1 MRLTKRPSWAVGALA
16 AGASIAITIGLA
28 TPARAALSGSDWTAA
43 NLAPR
48 YAKSLVEDLGGHEPV
63 SCVAGTQFCVAIVPD
78 IKNLVNGSSIGQAA
92 LITRDAGRTWTG
104 HATLPS
110 TFLVDALS
118 CATKNVCWVT
128 GTTWATGG
136 PAVAETVDGGKTWT
150 DKTPADWANAPWW
163 AFAIDCPTATTCW
176 MVGPTGFSQDP
187 SVEKTTDGGATWT
200 LFGNLPT
207 VPSTPIGTY
216 ELNGISCV
224 SADSCVAVGG
234 LNGGSGPA
242 RVITTTDGGATWS
255 LSASAALSGVQ
266 QLMDVSCLPAAGG
279 GTTCYGAGVT
289 FASDTGTAE
298 SLVLASQDDG
308 ATWAQVESLADNG
321 WFNSISCASTRN
333 CWAAGAGS
341 DDALAGTSDGG
352 SSWSTVTSDTTNEL
366 GSVSCLSGSTCVAVT
381 DNGVWVTS
389 DDGGLAPAS

>member
-1 MRLTKRPSWAVGALA
+1 M
-16 AGASIAITIGLA
+16 
-28 TPARAALSGSDWTAA
+28 
-43 NLAPR
+43 
-48 YAKSLVEDLGGHEPV
+48 
-63 SCVAGTQFCVAIVPD
+63 
-78 IKNLVNGSSIGQAA
+78 
-92 LITRDAGRTWTG
+92 
-104 HATLPS
+104 
-110 TFLVDALS
+110 
-118 CATKNVCWVT
+118 
-128 GTTWATGG
+128 
-136 PAVAETVDGGKTWT
+136 
-150 DKTPADWANAPWW
+150 
-163 AFAIDCPTATTCW
+163 
-176 MVGPTGFSQDP
+176 
-187 SVEKTTDGGATWT
+187 EKTTDGGATWT
-200 LFGNLPT
+200 LFSNLPT
-207 VPSTPIGTY
+207 VPSTSIGTY

-266 QLMDVSCLPAAGG
+266 QLMDVSCLPASGG
-279 GTTCYGAGVT
+279 GTTCYGAGIT
-289 FASDTGTAE
+289 FASDSGTAE

-389 DDGGLAPAS
+389 DDGGLTSAS